1 MFRCGLGCDVDGPQ
15 ARAGGGAFAMEN
27 GCAVVVSDGEARFG
41 EGGRAPS
48 IAQLAD
54 ADEAVCEAWDYVAGA
69 RLCGRQCLQG
79 KLCGC
84 CGRVGCTSGGAD
96 GDALA
101 VGVDV
106 GDWGGGG
113 EVMIR
118 GSGIGDGEV

>member
-1 MFRCGLGCDVDGPQ
+1 
-15 ARAGGGAFAMEN
+15 MEN
-27 GCAVVVSDGEARFG
+27 RCAFVVCDGEACFG
-41 EGGRAPS
+41 EGGRAVGVT
-48 IAQLAD
+48 QFAD
-54 ADEAVCEAWDYVAGA
+54 ADEAVSESGYNVASA
-69 RLCGRQCLQG
+69 CLCGRQGVQG

-84 CGRVGCTSGGAD
+84 CGRVGHTSGGAD

>member
-1 MFRCGLGCDVDGPQ
+1 
-15 ARAGGGAFAMEN
+15 MEN
-27 GCAVVVSDGEARFG
+27 GCAVVVRDGEARFG
-41 EGGRAPS
+41 EGGRAVGV
-48 IAQLAD
+48 AQLAD
-54 ADEAVCEAWDYVAGA
+54 ADEAVSESWDNVAGA
-69 RLCGRQCLQG
+69 RLCGRQGLQG

-106 GDWGGGG
+106 VDWGRGG